1 MQGRLGVGVVKV
13 SADAMRYEY
22 KVVPAPAKGQKAK
35 GVKSA
40 EGRFALAIE
49 QLLND
54 LGADGWEYQRADLL
68 PSEERA
74 GLTGSTTNWRNVLIF
89 RRALEVGHASEIVPV
104 AAPPIAAPVA
114 AEPETPEVRAP
125 EVQAPEETTPEV
137 REPEVRAPEVRA
149 PEVRAPEVSIPEG
162 LRPVEA
168 PAAQFEDVPEVDEKP
183 EDAQPEFLARRR
195 NPPAPQVNQPD
206 DVGPSEA
213 LTGIERAMRQS
224 GSHGPD

>member
-1 MQGRLGVGVVKV
+1 MRGRIGVGVVNV

-89 RRALEVGHASEIVPV
+89 RRALEAEHVSEIAPAA
-104 AAPPIAAPVA
+104 AAPPLAAPVVDAPEA
-114 AEPETPEVRAP
+114 AEVS
-125 EVQAPEETTPEV
+125 
-137 REPEVRAPEVRA
+137 APEVRA
-149 PEVRAPEVSIPEG
+149 PEVRAPEIRAPEVKAPEVVVPEG
-162 LRPVEA
+162 LRAVES
-168 PAAQFEDVPEVDEKP
+168 PEKRFEDVPQVDAASEN
-183 EDAQPEFLARRR
+183 AQPEFLARRR
-195 NPPAPQVNQPD
+195 NPPAPQVKQPGE
-206 DVGPSEA
+206 VGPDEA
-213 LTGIERAMRQS
+213 LTGIERAMRHS
-224 GSHGPD
+224 GSSGPD